1 MKKIASRSR
10 NLGFPTPAQLGGE
23 EQSLRIRSKL
33 KIIGGGGRESWKN
46 VKVRKWG
53 GGEEEEELVTLNRAT
68 KHAHLLRGL
77 H

>member
-33 KIIGGGGRESWKN
+33 KIIGGGGERKLEKCESEEM
-46 VKVRKWG
+46 G
-53 GGEEEEELVTLNRAT
+53 GEEEEEELVTLNRAT